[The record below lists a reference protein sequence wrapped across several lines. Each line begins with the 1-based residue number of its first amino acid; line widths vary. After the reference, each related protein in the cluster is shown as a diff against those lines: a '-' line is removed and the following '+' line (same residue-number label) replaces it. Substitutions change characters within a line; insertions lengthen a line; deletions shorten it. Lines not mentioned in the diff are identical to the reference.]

1 MKIPKAENII
11 PKIGFGIYGHNEF
24 KLQIESLFIKS
35 GAKIFTSIGNDFSIK
50 ENHVYTISD
59 DGFLLESKVVA
70 SHSHQYFFDDR
81 YGKLYKLPISNL
93 YSYQQFVYLAKNLLP
108 GDKVRIKEFNITAI
122 ITAIIT
128 GIRDIGI
135 GFKYILD
142 NDNSILWDFEE
153 IEKL

>member
-1 MKIPKAENII
+1 MKISKAEGNI
-11 PKIGFGIYGHNEF
+11 PKIGFGIYGQNEF
-24 KLQIESLFIKS
+24 KLQIESLFIKL

-50 ENHVYTISD
+50 ENYAYTISD
-59 DGFLLESKVVA
+59 DGFLLESNVVA
-70 SHSHQYFFDDR
+70 SNCHQYFFDDR
-81 YGKLYKLPISNL
+81 DGKLYELYISNL

-108 GDKVRIKEFNITAI
+108 GEKVRVKEFNITAI
-122 ITAIIT
+122 IT
-128 GIRDIGI
+128 GIRDMGL